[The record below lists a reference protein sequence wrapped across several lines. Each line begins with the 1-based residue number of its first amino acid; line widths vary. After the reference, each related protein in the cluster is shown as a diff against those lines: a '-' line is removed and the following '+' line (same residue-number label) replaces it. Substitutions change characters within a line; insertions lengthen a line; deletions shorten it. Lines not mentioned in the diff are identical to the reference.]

1 MIGYCECAR
10 ERWCA
15 LVDLY
20 VFLFFYRVKNVCLVS
35 TILRKTAKESTKLQQ
50 TTKHCNTKITHKNS
64 ETGCKLTLHT
74 INLFVFLSLSLS
86 LSPSLSLTFFLSHS
100 LSLSFFSPLSLWSDR
115 WLLEDSAIHW
125 NTLQHCKT
133 LQDTARH
140 CKTLQHKDNH
150 AATVGF
156 CETLEHTGT
165 HWNTLQHTATHCNTK
180 ERTMQQRW
188 VL

>member
-140 CKTLQHKDNH
+140 CKTLQDT
-150 AATVGF
+150 ATQRQPCSNRWV
-156 CETLEHTGT
+156 LRDAGT
-165 HWNTLQHTATHCNTK
+165 HCNTLQHTATHCNTK
-180 ERTMQQRW
+180 ETTMQQRW